1 MFHGWGKPTAACT
14 GKYISKICRLT
25 AISYDSNREVASDE
39 IEILDNI
46 SKYWFAEGH
55 LNFDQRDLFIKL
67 LKDLKPKRCL
77 EIGFASGRS
86 TVTVLLAAQP
96 VMLVS
101 IDLCL
106 DYIPGARAHA
116 NLLEKKFP
124 TLKIIEGDSKAIL
137 NRTFFESYF
146 PNGIDFAFVDGDHTY
161 EGCSSDLSAVLPYIN
176 PGGIMLV
183 DDYRSGP
190 PNGVA
195 FESVN
200 SAVDDFTLRNRL
212 LLTYWCKDGKGAA
225 IMSKSESLSEFLKT
239 VLFISL
245 RRFYSRIYSAGSD
258 LKRFIMGLFGHE

>member
-1 MFHGWGKPTAACT
+1 M
-14 GKYISKICRLT
+14 LT
-25 AISYDSNREVASDE
+25 TISYDSNREMASDE
-39 IEILDNI
+39 TEILDNI
-46 SKYWFAEGH
+46 SRYWFAEGH

-67 LKDLKPKRCL
+67 LKELKPTRCL

-86 TVTVLLAAQP
+86 TVTVLVAAQP
-96 VMLVS
+96 EMLVS

-116 NLLEKKFP
+116 NLLEKDFP
-124 TLKIIEGDSKAIL
+124 NLKIIEGDSRGIL

-161 EGCSSDLSAVLPYIN
+161 EGCSSDLSTVLPYVN
-176 PGGIMLV
+176 SGGIMLI

-195 FESVN
+195 FDSVT

-225 IMSKSESLSEFLKT
+225 IMSKSESPTAFLKT

-245 RRFYSRIYSAGSD
+245 RRFYSRIYSTGSKF
-258 LKRFIMGLFGHE
+258 KRFIIGLFGHE